1 MFTWTTYSDDIL
13 VTGRDEDEHLRHLEE
28 VLKRLKEAGLTVK
41 REKCQFMARSI
52 EYLGH
57 RIDAEGLHPTAE
69 KVEAMKRSPC
79 PRNVTELKSFLGIIN
94 YYGKFVP
101 WLATTLAPLYELLR
115 KRATWIWADSQR
127 RAFRKAKQALSSSSV
142 LVHYDSQRPI
152 LLHCDA
158 SPYGIGAVLTQ
169 VLEDGQ
175 ERPVA
180 FASRSLSTAEQNYA
194 HIDREALSLVFAIK
208 KFHNYVY
215 GREFKVVTDHK
226 PLLGLFSELRS
237 IPQTASSRVQRWCL
251 FLSGY
256 RYSIV

>member
-1 MFTWTTYSDDIL
+1 M
-13 VTGRDEDEHLRHLEE
+13 
-28 VLKRLKEAGLTVK
+28 K

-69 KVEAMKRSPC
+69 KVEAMKRAPC
-79 PRNVTELKSFLGIIN
+79 PRNVTELKSFLCIIN

-101 WLATTLAPLYELLR
+101 GLATTLAPLYELLR

-194 HIDREALSLVFAIK
+194 HIDREALSIVFAIK
-208 KFHNYVY
+208 KFCNYVY
-215 GREFKVVTDHK
+215 GRESKSLPTTSRYWDCSASFIRYRRRHPAESSAGVCFCRDTGT
-226 PLLGLFSELRS
+226 PSCTGQGRN
-237 IPQTASSRVQRWCL
+237 IPTQTP
-251 FLSGY
+251 
-256 RYSIV
+256 